1 MREKSSEHWYAPP
14 DGRPVYTVI
23 GANGKERPTTI
34 RDARKLG
41 LVPSVSGIIQC
52 AASPE
57 LEYWKQNQVML
68 ATITLPKHPDE
79 TEEFWIKRI
88 WIDSREHARKAAARG
103 TAIHAAVERFFCTG
117 AGDNQYWEHVD
128 GAITTLNDG
137 LVDIDTLTAEQSFCH
152 PLGFGGKCDLH
163 SADTVIDM
171 KTKEFDEAG
180 AASLKIY
187 DNHAMQLSAY
197 REGLKLPQAR
207 CAILYISV
215 TVPGLAK
222 LIWIDSK
229 DLLRGWSMFQALL
242 QYWKSKNKFFPE
254 DTKCLVDAT

>member
-1 MREKSSEHWYAPP
+1 MREKSSEHWYAR
-14 DGRPVYTVI
+14 DGSCAYTVI

-88 WIDSREHARKAAARG
+88 WIDSREHARKAAERG
-103 TAIHAAVERFFCTG
+103 TAIHAAVERFLLNGSGDSEYWGHVEG
-117 AGDNQYWEHVD
+117 ALNTLSANSVD
-128 GAITTLNDG
+128 FENLN
-137 LVDIDTLTAEQSFCH
+137 VEQSFYH
-152 PLGFGGKCDLH
+152 QIGFGGKSDLVCYVP
-163 SADTVIDM
+163 DGLVIDM
-171 KTKEFDEAG
+171 KTKEFDDPDK
-180 AASLKIY
+180 LKTY
-187 DNHAMQLSAY
+187 ENHHMQLAAY
-197 REGLKLPQAR
+197 REGLKLPQAK

-229 DLLRGWSMFQALL
+229 DLLRGWSMFQSLL
-242 QYWKSKNKFFPE
+242 KYWQAKNKYYPAME
-254 DTKCLVDAT
+254 VAA